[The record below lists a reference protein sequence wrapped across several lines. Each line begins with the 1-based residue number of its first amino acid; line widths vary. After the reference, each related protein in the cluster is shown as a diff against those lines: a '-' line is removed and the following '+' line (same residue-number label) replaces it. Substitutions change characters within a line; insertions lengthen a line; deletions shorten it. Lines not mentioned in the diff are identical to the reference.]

1 MNLLEERLIG
11 GHISTSGGIWKAPER
26 ASVFGFRTFQIFS
39 KNQMQWKASELKEN
53 DVHAFRSGM
62 EKYGL
67 HKTMVHA
74 SYLLNLGTSDPQLE
88 AKVRLSLQEELRR
101 SDLLG
106 TDYLTIHPGSSSGSS
121 EEAGIKNVYDNINS
135 VFNEGIKTT
144 ILLETA
150 AGQGKTLGSNF
161 EQIAQMIDGINYKA
175 GIGVCF
181 DTCHVFASGYDI
193 KSENGYLETMDQF
206 NSIIGLNKLKGFHLN
221 DSKKERGSRL
231 DRHEQIGLGML
242 GIEGVKNFINDPRF
256 MDIPMILETP
266 KGEEGYREDILA
278 MERVYGRLS
287 H

>member
-1 MNLLEERLIG
+1 MKLLEERMIG

-39 KNQMQWKASELKEN
+39 KNQMQWKASELKET
-53 DVHAFRSGM
+53 DIQAFRSGM
-62 EKYGL
+62 EKYGMS
-67 HKTMVHA
+67 KTMVHA

-88 AKVRLSLQEELRR
+88 AKVRLSLQEEIRR

-121 EEAGIKNVYDNINS
+121 EEAGIRNVYENINS
-135 VFNEGIKTT
+135 VFHEGIKTT

-161 EQIAQMIDGINYKA
+161 QQIAEMIDGIIYRA

-193 KSENGYLETMDQF
+193 KSENGYMETMDQF
-206 NSIIGLNKLKGFHLN
+206 NSIIGLNRLRGFHLN
-221 DSKKERGSRL
+221 DSKKEKGSRL
-231 DRHEQIGLGML
+231 DRHEQIGRGML
-242 GIEGVKNFINDPRF
+242 GIDGVKNFINDPRF
-256 MDIPMILETP
+256 RDVPMILETP
-266 KGEEGYREDILA
+266 KGEEGYMEDIME
-278 MERVYGRLS
+278 MERVYGRFS
-287 H
+287 Q